1 MSEIIREI
9 HRIARQVTDKEIN
22 QLRIEEELLI
32 ALAQNPKQSLAIK
45 GEALRRVGRI
55 NQLQLEL
62 LGSSLKSKSP
72 KLS

>member
-1 MSEIIREI
+1 MSEIISEI
-9 HRIARQVTDKEIN
+9 HRLVRQVESKEIN
-22 QLRIEEELLI
+22 QLRLEEELLI

-62 LGSSLKSKSP
+62 LGSSLKT
-72 KLS
+72 